1 MKDIYYITYD
11 LRENIK
17 FKFFH
22 GPLKFQSKNRRYLLC
37 YMEKNEWI
45 KNKENIFFLFKAK

>member
-1 MKDIYYITYD
+1 MKDIYDITYD

-22 GPLKFQSKNRRYLLC
+22 GPLKFQSKIEDIC
-37 YMEKNEWI
+37 SAK
-45 KNKENIFFLFKAK
+45 IFKT